1 VSALVLKL
9 AKSKTVDPGS
19 PRALLA
25 GVVDGRGARF
35 LVALIVVAQLIALV
49 GLIVAALMIG
59 RMLQDVVTEHRY
71 GDIWRLALVF
81 GVAFGGRLAMLRVI
95 DYIAV
100 RLGVDYAERTIS
112 QVTERATRAPLGGT
126 ELGYLVTDGVATL
139 IPYAARFLPEVIGA
153 AIATPVLILFTLLE
167 SPMAFIEVVVGLMVL
182 PVIMIVVGKSTKDRA
197 DLQLGATVRL
207 NALYLDILS
216 GMVTLKAFNK
226 AHLQEHAIANAA
238 QELRKRTMGVLSIAF
253 ISGVSLDTLV
263 AIIVALVAVSI
274 GIRLN
279 DASMTLATGAAVL
292 FVIPEIFRPVRAAA
306 LQFHATQD
314 AAAVHRR
321 IAHLVDGHDEPECIM
336 ASMTPSIVSTTL
348 TRQAPQT
355 VGASNHDDRGL
366 ALELEDFG
374 VLIPNG
380 QRSAGVNL
388 AAAWGDLIVVRGAS
402 GVGKTSW
409 LLGLGGLLPTV
420 GRLKLQPRRSDT
432 SGVGFEDLGVHA
444 GQWRSAL
451 PRELVAF
458 LPANP
463 GFVEAS
469 VYDNLILLNPS
480 ANRSQVRD
488 VLAMVGADG
497 FEDRLDQ
504 RVLANGVNLSAGERQ
519 RLGVARVLLMRRP
532 ILLLDE
538 PTAHLNSAMERKL
551 LDSLLAVSASRLLV
565 IASHSDRIQ
574 SEASWLLKLG
584 ETR

>member
-9 AKSKTVDPGS
+9 AKSKIADPGS
-19 PRALLA
+19 PRSLLA
-25 GVVDGRGARF
+25 GVVDGRRGRF
-35 LVALIVVAQLIALV
+35 LVALIVIAQLIALA

-59 RMLQDVVTEHRY
+59 RMLQDVVIEHRY
-71 GDIWRLALVF
+71 GDIWRLALIF
-81 GVAFGGRLAMLRVI
+81 GVAFGSRLAMLRVI
-95 DYIAV
+95 DYVAV
-100 RLGVDYAERTIS
+100 RLGVDYAERTIR
-112 QVTERATRAPLGGT
+112 QVTEQATQVPVGGT

-139 IPYAARFLPEVIGA
+139 IPYASRFLPEVIGA
-153 AIATPVLILFTLLE
+153 VIATPVLILFTLLE
-167 SPMAFIEVVVGLMVL
+167 SPMAFIEVVVGLMIL

-226 AHLQEHAIANAA
+226 VHLQEHAIANAA

-321 IAHLVDGHDEPECIM
+321 IAHLVDGYDQP
-336 ASMTPSIVSTTL
+336 ARTVALTTPSIVSATL
-348 TRQAPQT
+348 TPQVPQT

-366 ALELEDFG
+366 ALELEDFA
-374 VLIPNG
+374 VLMPNG
-380 QRSAGVNL
+380 QRSEEVNL
-388 AAAWGDLIVVRGAS
+388 AVAWGDLIVIRGAS
-402 GVGKTSW
+402 GIGKTSW

-420 GRLKLQPRRSDT
+420 GRLRLESRRSDA
-432 SGVGFEDLGVHA
+432 SGRGFGDSSTQA

-451 PRELVAF
+451 PREQVAF

-463 GFVEAS
+463 GFVDGS
-469 VYDNLILLNPS
+469 VYDNLILLNPT
-480 ANRSQVRD
+480 ATRTEVREI
-488 VLAMVGADG
+488 LATVGADG
-497 FEDRLDQ
+497 FDDRLDE

-551 LDSLLAVSASRLLV
+551 LDSLLAVSASSVLV

-574 SEASWLLKLG
+574 SRATWLLSLG